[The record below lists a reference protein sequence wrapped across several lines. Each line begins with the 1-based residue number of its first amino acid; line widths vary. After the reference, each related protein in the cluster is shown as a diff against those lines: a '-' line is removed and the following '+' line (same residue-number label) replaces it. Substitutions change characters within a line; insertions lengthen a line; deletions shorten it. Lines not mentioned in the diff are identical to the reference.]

1 MSIDTDLQVTI
12 TAMAQET
19 ILNCQNRIH
28 AVRAAFGEQEGDRLA
43 ASFGRSFTKLISMG
57 GTISRD
63 SEFGLL
69 GYNYMTVG
77 MVFFPEDQVTTYKRW
92 MAHERDLF
100 DSDEFLRTLP
110 ASGEWSLHS

>member
-28 AVRAAFGEQEGDRLA
+28 AVRAAFGDQEGDRLA

-92 MAHERDLF
+92 HDIHPT
-100 DSDEFLRTLP
+100 DSEEFLRTLP